1 MPASYALGRQFEDI
15 IAELIES
22 GRFNSKSEVV
32 REALRL
38 LQAREELR
46 AMQIEELRRA
56 FRQGIE
62 SGPGIAADEVHRRL
76 VAKYESM
83 AEERDA

>member
-1 MPASYALGRQFEDI
+1 MPASYALGRQFEDF

-22 GRFNSKSEVV
+22 GRYNSKSEVV

-46 AMQIEELRRA
+46 QAQTEELRRA
-56 FRQGIE
+56 FRDGIE
-62 SGPGIAADEVHRRL
+62 SGPGIPADDVHGRLRAKFEKLAA
-76 VAKYESM
+76 
-83 AEERDA
+83 EREA